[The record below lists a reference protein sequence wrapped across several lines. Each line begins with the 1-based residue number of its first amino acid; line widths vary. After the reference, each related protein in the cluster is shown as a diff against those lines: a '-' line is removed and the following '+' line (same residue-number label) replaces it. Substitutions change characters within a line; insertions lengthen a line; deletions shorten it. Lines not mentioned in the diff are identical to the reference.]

1 MTANVDDPFQR
12 LRNTFIVANGVSTL
26 GTSMAMLAMSF
37 IIYDQTHS
45 VGATGL
51 IAVFFYLPSIFLA
64 GVSTRLAGRW
74 GGLKLDCIASIAIV
88 ISSLIPVVMSIL
100 GHLTVPVLLVW
111 QLINGVCYGIRGP
124 AVSLITRTLAPE
136 DQVQEYNGRLSRAGA
151 IAGIVGCLAGGQILT
166 HIGATVL
173 FAFNALSTLG
183 VVIVLAPH
191 IKVSTGRPTERRIM
205 DVFPLLRNNRPVRGA
220 FISLLGA
227 TLASCAAVTFP
238 AIAHGFSS
246 RADALSYMQAM
257 YAAGGIFVVASIRFT
272 RTRATW
278 GRVEAWCHGLFS
290 LLLTSLALILLTPL
304 PPKLIFATAL
314 ILVFALGYFFLI
326 ANSVLSALMQIG
338 VPEADRAAGLTAFT
352 LVSMISIP
360 VGQEFIGI
368 LADFT
373 STELALIVTAGVILV
388 IWATGI
394 ATGRPKLLDQLD
406 QKHQEPELVSKT
418 TAQVPALWNHR

>member
-1 MTANVDDPFQR
+1 
-12 LRNTFIVANGVSTL
+12 
-26 GTSMAMLAMSF
+26 
-37 IIYDQTHS
+37 
-45 VGATGL
+45 
-51 IAVFFYLPSIFLA
+51 
-64 GVSTRLAGRW
+64 
-74 GGLKLDCIASIAIV
+74 
-88 ISSLIPVVMSIL
+88 
-100 GHLTVPVLLVW
+100 
-111 QLINGVCYGIRGP
+111 
-124 AVSLITRTLAPE
+124 
-136 DQVQEYNGRLSRAGA
+136 
-151 IAGIVGCLAGGQILT
+151 
-166 HIGATVL
+166 
-173 FAFNALSTLG
+173 
-183 VVIVLAPH
+183 
-191 IKVSTGRPTERRIM
+191 M
-205 DVFPLLRNNRPVRGA
+205 DVFPLLRNNRAVRGA
-220 FISLLGA
+220 FIYLLGA

-278 GRVEAWCHGLFS
+278 GRVEAWCHGLFVVF
-290 LLLTSLALILLTPL
+290 LTSLGLILLTPL
-304 PPKLIFATAL
+304 PPRLIFAIAL

-368 LADFT
+368 LADLT
-373 STELALIVTAGVILV
+373 STELALIVTAGVVLV
-388 IWATGI
+388 MWATGI

-406 QKHQEPELVSKT
+406 DKHQVPELVSKA